1 VTAAVES
8 AENPI
13 LSVRGVGKAFGA
25 VEVLRGVDL
34 DVRLGERH
42 VLIGPNGAG
51 KSTLFN
57 VVTGQVRPSRGTL
70 EFAGRDI
77 TRVPVHRRARL
88 GLGRTFQVAS
98 LFRHL
103 TVWENLRIAAGTP
116 AARVGTAGDRARAI
130 EDLAHEMLSAAGL
143 AARRHVPVAVLA
155 YGEQRRL
162 EVALALATRPK
173 VLLLDE
179 PMAGLSHSERR
190 SLAAQIVEL
199 SRSTSILL
207 TDHDLDIAVAIAE
220 RITVLHLGQVLCSGR
235 PDEIRNDERVKRVYI
250 G

>member
-1 VTAAVES
+1 
-8 AENPI
+8 
-13 LSVRGVGKAFGA
+13 
-25 VEVLRGVDL
+25 
-34 DVRLGERH
+34 
-42 VLIGPNGAG
+42 
-51 KSTLFN
+51 
-57 VVTGQVRPSRGTL
+57 
-70 EFAGRDI
+70 
-77 TRVPVHRRARL
+77 
-88 GLGRTFQVAS
+88 
-98 LFRHL
+98 
-103 TVWENLRIAAGTP
+103 
-116 AARVGTAGDRARAI
+116 
-130 EDLAHEMLSAAGL
+130 
-143 AARRHVPVAVLA
+143 VLA

>member
-1 VTAAVES
+1 MTAA
-8 AENPI
+8 AETAGRPI
-13 LSVRGVGKAFGA
+13 LSVRGVGMAFGA
-25 VEVLRGVDL
+25 VEVLRDVDL

-57 VVTGQVRPSRGTL
+57 VITGQVRPSRGTL
-70 EFAGRDI
+70 EFEGQDI
-77 TRVPVHRRARL
+77 TRIPVHRRARL

-103 TVWENLRIAAGTP
+103 TVWENLKIAAGTP
-116 AARVGTAGDRARAI
+116 AAASAADKGTGAADDRAG
-130 EDLAHEMLSAAGL
+130 EMLVSAGL

-162 EVALALATRPK
+162 EVALALAARPK

-179 PMAGLSHSERR
+179 PMAGLSRAERR

-199 SRSTSILL
+199 SGSTSILL

-235 PDEIRNDERVKRVYI
+235 PEDVRNDERVKRVYI